1 VRILAVIVAVLLTAP
16 IANQT
21 PAGAP
26 PNSAQVAAIEWAK
39 PEKPLEAGETVTL
52 NIAVRIE
59 RGWHINSNHPRA
71 GYYIPT
77 RLKVKTPP
85 GVTAGTV
92 AYPPAKDVTLAFAR
106 DERLSVFTGRI
117 EFKVPLTASVNFKTD
132 IGAPATFEVDYQACN
147 DHECLRPASTSA
159 TIDLASV
166 QSSGSTGASSGSI
179 SPIAAS
185 ASRNPATKDSGDPG
199 SQEEVGIANIFAMHG
214 YVLGFLVVLLGG
226 LALNL
231 TPCVYPL
238 IGVTIAY
245 FGNQGGAPRKVA
257 ILAMIYVFGIALMFS
272 GMGVAVALSGGL
284 FGRALQNPYVL
295 TVIAAMLLALAAS
308 SFGFFSLQPPQWMMR
323 RAGTARPGYIGALT
337 MGLGMGV
344 VAAPCIGPIV
354 LGLLLM
360 VQRSRSAVFGFALF
374 FTLAVG
380 LGLPYVALAL
390 AAGSIRSLPRSGEWL
405 SWVEQLFGFV
415 LVGLALYF
423 IDPVV
428 PGRLITRFLPYYAAI
443 VGVFLG
449 FISPSGRNWRPFLFV
464 RSAIGVI
471 SLATLVYLLVPSR
484 IPRKELAFAPFN
496 LTLVQAAQ
504 TERKPVV
511 VDFAADWCV
520 PCREMERTT
529 FVDPTVV
536 RAASGFVLLKANLT
550 AENGQNEAL
559 MKRFNI
565 QGVPTTLF
573 IDANGKVRKR
583 RVGYVGPDEF
593 LHYLHEF
600 N

>member
-1 VRILAVIVAVLLTAP
+1 MVSRSSITRRSRQMEACPSASGRNFSEPVPHRCGFQFVGNGGEHRDGSLPERFSWDNRLLRALSNSEKGHSAVAWFATSAFRPLRRKSVRILAVIAAVLLAAMV
-16 IANQT
+16 ANEA

-26 PNSAQVAAIEWAK
+26 PNSVQVAAIESAK
-39 PEKPLEAGETVTL
+39 PEKPLHAGE
-52 NIAVRIE
+52 A
-59 RGWHINSNHPRA
+59 
-71 GYYIPT
+71 
-77 RLKVKTPP
+77 
-85 GVTAGTV
+85 
-92 AYPPAKDVTLAFAR
+92 
-106 DERLSVFTGRI
+106 
-117 EFKVPLTASVNFKTD
+117 
-132 IGAPATFEVDYQACN
+132 
-147 DHECLRPASTSA
+147 
-159 TIDLASV
+159 
-166 QSSGSTGASSGSI
+166 
-179 SPIAAS
+179 AAS
-185 ASRNPATKDSGDPG
+185 ASRNPATKDSGAPE
-199 SQEEVGIANIFAMHG
+199 SVEEAGLANIFAIHG

-257 ILAMIYVFGIALMFS
+257 ILAMIYVLGIALMFS
-272 GMGVAVALSGGL
+272 GVGVAVA
-284 FGRALQNPYVL
+284 V
-295 TVIAAMLLALAAS
+295 S

-360 VQRSRSAVFGFALF
+360 VQRSQSAVFGFALF

-390 AAGSIRSLPRSGEWL
+390 AAGSIRGLPRSGEWL

-449 FISPSGRNWRPFLFV
+449 FISPSGRNWQPFLFV
-464 RSAIGVI
+464 RSAISVI
-471 SLATLVYLLVPSR
+471 SLATLVYLLVPSCT
-484 IPRKELAFAPFN
+484 PRNELAFAPFN
-496 LTLVQAAQ
+496 LTLVEAAQ

-550 AENGQNEAL
+550 AESDQNAAL

-565 QGVPTTLF
+565 QGVPTTMF
-573 IDANGKVRKR
+573 IDSNGKVRKR

-593 LHYLHEF
+593 LRYLHQF

>member
-1 VRILAVIVAVLLTAP
+1 MRILAVIAAVLLTAMV
-16 IANQT
+16 ANEASA
-21 PAGAP
+21 AGAP
-26 PNSAQVAAIEWAK
+26 PNSAQVAAIESAK
-39 PEKPLEAGETVTL
+39 PEKPLHAGE
-52 NIAVRIE
+52 A
-59 RGWHINSNHPRA
+59 
-71 GYYIPT
+71 
-77 RLKVKTPP
+77 
-85 GVTAGTV
+85 
-92 AYPPAKDVTLAFAR
+92 
-106 DERLSVFTGRI
+106 
-117 EFKVPLTASVNFKTD
+117 
-132 IGAPATFEVDYQACN
+132 
-147 DHECLRPASTSA
+147 
-159 TIDLASV
+159 
-166 QSSGSTGASSGSI
+166 
-179 SPIAAS
+179 AAS
-185 ASRNPATKDSGDPG
+185 ASRNPATKDSGAPE
-199 SQEEVGIANIFAMHG
+199 SEEEAGLANIFAIHG

-257 ILAMIYVFGIALMFS
+257 ILAMIYVLGIALMFS
-272 GMGVAVALSGGL
+272 GVGVAVALSGGL

-295 TVIAAMLLALAAS
+295 TVIAAMLLTLAAS

-360 VQRSRSAVFGFALF
+360 VQRSQSAVFGFALF

-428 PGRLITRFLPYYAAI
+428 PGRLITTFLPYYAAI

-471 SLATLVYLLVPSR
+471 SLAALVYLLVPSR

-496 LTLVQAAQ
+496 LTLVEVAQ

-511 VDFAADWCV
+511 VDFSADWCV

-550 AENGQNEAL
+550 AESDQNAAL

-565 QGVPTTLF
+565 QGVPTTMF
-573 IDANGKVRKR
+573 IDSNGKVRKR

-593 LHYLHEF
+593 LRYLHEF

>member
-1 VRILAVIVAVLLTAP
+1 MRILAVIAAVLLTAMVTNE
-16 IANQT
+16 A

-26 PNSAQVAAIEWAK
+26 PNSAQVAAIESAK
-39 PEKPLEAGETVTL
+39 PEKPLDAGETVTL

-59 RGWHINSNHPRA
+59 RGWHINSDHPRA

-106 DERLSVFTGRI
+106 GEKLSVFTGTI

-132 IGAPATFEVDYQACN
+132 VGAPATFEVDYQACN

-185 ASRNPATKDSGDPG
+185 ASRNPATKDSGAPG
-199 SQEEVGIANIFAMHG
+199 SQEEAGIANIFAMHG
-214 YVLGFLVVLLGG
+214 YLLGFLVVLLGG

-354 LGLLLM
+354 LGPLLM
-360 VQRSRSAVFGFALF
+360 VQRSQSAVFGFALF

-415 LVGLALYF
+415 LLGLALYF

-428 PGRLITRFLPYYAAI
+428 PGRLITTFLPYYAAI

-464 RSAIGVI
+464 RWAIGVI
-471 SLATLVYLLVPSR
+471 SLAALVYLLVPSR
-484 IPRKELAFAPFN
+484 TPRKELAFTPFN
-496 LTLVQAAQ
+496 LTLVEAAQ

-511 VDFAADWCV
+511 VDFSADWCV

-550 AENGQNEAL
+550 AESGENEAL

-593 LHYLHEF
+593 LRYLHEF

>member
-1 VRILAVIVAVLLTAP
+1 VRILAVIAAVLLAAMV
-16 IANQT
+16 ANEA

-26 PNSAQVAAIEWAK
+26 PNSA
-39 PEKPLEAGETVTL
+39 
-52 NIAVRIE
+52 
-59 RGWHINSNHPRA
+59 
-71 GYYIPT
+71 
-77 RLKVKTPP
+77 
-85 GVTAGTV
+85 
-92 AYPPAKDVTLAFAR
+92 
-106 DERLSVFTGRI
+106 
-117 EFKVPLTASVNFKTD
+117 
-132 IGAPATFEVDYQACN
+132 
-147 DHECLRPASTSA
+147 STSA
-159 TIDLASV
+159 TIEVASV
-166 QSSGSTGASSGSI
+166 QSGGSTGASAGSI
-179 SPIAAS
+179 SLIGAS
-185 ASRNPATKDSGDPG
+185 ASRNPATARSVSHDPAAKDSGAPE
-199 SQEEVGIANIFAMHG
+199 SEEEAGLANIFAMHG
-214 YVLGFLVVLLGG
+214 YLLGFLVVLLGG

-238 IGVTIAY
+238 IAVTIAY

-257 ILAMIYVFGIALMFS
+257 ILAMVYVLGIALMFS
-272 GMGVAVALSGGL
+272 GVGVAVALSGGL
-284 FGRALQNPYVL
+284 FGSALQNPYVL
-295 TVIAAMLLALAAS
+295 MVIAAMLMALAAS

-360 VQRSRSAVFGFALF
+360 VQRSQSAVFGFALF

-390 AAGSIRSLPRSGEWL
+390 AAGSIRRLPRSGEWL

-415 LVGLALYF
+415 LLGLALYF

-428 PGRLITRFLPYYAAI
+428 PGRLITKFLPYYAVI

-449 FISPSGRNWRPFLFV
+449 FISPAGRNWQPFLFV
-464 RSAIGVI
+464 RSVIGVI
-471 SLATLVYLLVPSR
+471 SLAALVYLLVPSR
-484 IPRKELAFAPFN
+484 TPRKELAFTPFN
-496 LTLVQAAQ
+496 LALVEAAQ

-529 FVDPTVV
+529 FIDPTVV

-550 AENGQNEAL
+550 AENNQNEAL

-573 IDANGKVRKR
+573 IDSNGKVRKR
-583 RVGYVGPDEF
+583 RVGYVGPGEF
-593 LHYLHEF
+593 LRYLHEF

>member
-1 VRILAVIVAVLLTAP
+1 MRILAVIAAMLLTAV
-16 IANQT
+16 
-21 PAGAP
+21 
-26 PNSAQVAAIEWAK
+26 VASE
-39 PEKPLEAGETVTL
+39 
-52 NIAVRIE
+52 
-59 RGWHINSNHPRA
+59 
-71 GYYIPT
+71 
-77 RLKVKTPP
+77 
-85 GVTAGTV
+85 
-92 AYPPAKDVTLAFAR
+92 
-106 DERLSVFTGRI
+106 
-117 EFKVPLTASVNFKTD
+117 
-132 IGAPATFEVDYQACN
+132 APASAPSN
-147 DHECLRPASTSA
+147 SASTSA

-166 QSSGSTGASSGSI
+166 HSSGSTGASTGSI

-185 ASRNPATKDSGDPG
+185 ASRNPATARSVSRDPAAKDSGAPE
-199 SQEEVGIANIFAMHG
+199 SEEEAGLANIFAMHG
-214 YVLGFLVVLLGG
+214 YLLGFLVVLLGG

-257 ILAMIYVFGIALMFS
+257 ILAMVYVLGIALMFS
-272 GMGVAVALSGGL
+272 GVGVAVALSGGL
-284 FGRALQNPYVL
+284 FGSALQNPYVL
-295 TVIAAMLLALAAS
+295 TVIAAMLMALAAS

-323 RAGTARPGYIGALT
+323 RAGTARPGYIGALA

-360 VQRSRSAVFGFALF
+360 VQRSQSAVFGFALF

-380 LGLPYVALAL
+380 LGLPYIALAL
-390 AAGSIRSLPRSGEWL
+390 AAGSIRGLPRSGEWL

-415 LVGLALYF
+415 LLGLALYF

-428 PGRLITRFLPYYAAI
+428 PGRLIKTFLPYYAAI

-449 FISPSGRNWRPFLFV
+449 FISPSGRNWQPFLVV

-471 SLATLVYLLVPSR
+471 SLAMLVYLVFPSLFFPSR
-484 IPRKELAFAPFN
+484 TSRKELAFAPFN
-496 LTLVQAAQ
+496 LTLVEAAQ

-511 VDFAADWCV
+511 VDFSADWCV

-550 AENGQNEAL
+550 AESGQNEAL
-559 MKRFNI
+559 M
-565 QGVPTTLF
+565 
-573 IDANGKVRKR
+573 
-583 RVGYVGPDEF
+583 
-593 LHYLHEF
+593 
-600 N
+600 